1 MLVDFSVVIKIVSVP
16 GTWQNRQI
24 PDVPLSHNNDK
35 RDPQKECCTH
45 QLCGQDCHSSYKKVG
60 WVQPSALLQSLKMNV
75 MIQLAQLVQAKAL
88 NVMEASQYWP
98 HSVHEPIPA
107 FRKCYTYPTKCTNFQ
122 ILQKPVVKP
131 MHGVLEYLLT
141 NTDTDGQLSGL

>member
-45 QLCGQDCHSSYKKVG
+45 
-60 WVQPSALLQSLKMNV
+60 
-75 MIQLAQLVQAKAL
+75 
-88 NVMEASQYWP
+88 
-98 HSVHEPIPA
+98 
-107 FRKCYTYPTKCTNFQ
+107 
-122 ILQKPVVKP
+122 
-131 MHGVLEYLLT
+131 
-141 NTDTDGQLSGL
+141 